1 MVNYDPNVVNYD
13 ESAYDPNNI
22 PLTVEG
28 QWMEQSTISSPAEY
42 EPTRRTKSYTV
53 QSLEY
58 ETNREVLW
66 ASYDHVELHHI

>member
-1 MVNYDPNVVNYD
+1 
-13 ESAYDPNNI
+13 
-22 PLTVEG
+22 
-28 QWMEQSTISSPAEY
+28 MEQSTISSPAEY